1 MEITFPGG
9 KKVNALYKGFTIA
22 TDQSKS
28 NGGEASAPEPFSL
41 FLASIGTCAG
51 IYVIRFFEK
60 RELST
65 DGLKMFLETEKDPE
79 SKMIKKIKIDIKL
92 PQDFP
97 EKYKDAV
104 VNAARLCTI
113 TKHLENPP
121 SIEVFAD
128 RD

>member
-9 KKVNALYKGFTIA
+9 KKVNALYKGFTIE

-28 NGGEASAPEPFSL
+28 NGGEASAPAPVDL

-51 IYVIRFFEK
+51 VYVIRFFEK
-60 RELST
+60 REFST
-65 DGLKMFLETEKDPE
+65 NGLKMFLETEKDPE
-79 SKMIKKIKIDIKL
+79 TGMIKRIKIEIKL

-104 VNAARLCTI
+104 VNTARLCTI

-121 SIEVFAD
+121 VVEVSAI
-128 RD
+128 R

>member
-9 KKVNALYKGFTIA
+9 KRVNAFYKGFTIE

-28 NGGEASAPEPFSL
+28 NGGEASAPEPFNL

-51 IYVIRFFEK
+51 IYVINFLQR
-60 RELST
+60 RGLST

-79 SKMIKKIKIDIKL
+79 TRMIKKNRIEIKL

-97 EKYKDAV
+97 EKYKNAV
-104 VNAARLCTI
+104 VNAARLCAI

-121 SIEVFAD
+121 AVEVSTTP
-128 RD
+128 